1 MDKDYCNIYDNVFSK
16 TEMEEFIGMINNLPL
31 KNMYSNSVIDD
42 IYVQKL
48 DYLMDK
54 YRAFKTVNTKNSI
67 KNKYSYIKK

>member
-16 TEMEEFIGMINNLPL
+16 NEMEEFIGMINNLPL

-54 YRAFKTVNTKNSI
+54 YRTFKTANSKNSI
-67 KNKYSYIKK
+67 KK